1 MDKKNTTIGVLLLIA
16 AFASLYLSQKYAPPP
31 PAQRAPELAPT
42 AGPNQ
47 AAASAVT
54 AAQPTSPT
62 DATFAAV
69 AAVTKDVGEPHY
81 ETLANDFIEVTF
93 ADLGGAIS
101 KVALKKYDAEKA
113 HPGVPYV
120 INQPRGN
127 APPALAFV
135 DVPGLDSNTRYQVV
149 SRSAVEVVY
158 RTVLDQRIEVTRRYT
173 LVPGR
178 GDATHDPYQLRHETT
193 FRNLTDSAQL
203 LSPNQQVE
211 LSVGTATPMN
221 ERDYGLKLIAGY
233 STGSKQTFLPRS
245 KLETSSGFFGLG
257 AHEAVPQIS
266 QDGPIVWA
274 TVDNQFF
281 STIFTP
287 DTPAAGFVMRRVKI
301 NLELPSTDRNG
312 YGLTAETQFNLPALA
327 PKAETK
333 LAGDFYA
340 GPKEYHRLSN
350 AEIFKQDQD
359 TVMQFGFF
367 IFAFCAKILLTLM
380 TWVHSLMPNLGG
392 AWGFAIVI
400 TTLILKTVFLPLTL
414 TASKSAKRMQKIQPE
429 MQALKER
436 YKDDPQKMQKE
447 TMELFKKHKVN
458 PMGGCLPILITIPF
472 FFGFFTML
480 QSAAELRFQPFLW
493 APDLSGPDTVAMI
506 PLGFMILP
514 LNIMP
519 LLMGITSIIQ
529 MRLTPQPTT
538 DNAQAKMLKFMP
550 YMFILFCYYY
560 SCALAVYWTVGNIF
574 TIGQQLII
582 NRMKDTVDTPVPAEP
597 MRGGRPAKNVT
608 PPKKKG

>member
-31 PAQRAPELAPT
+31 PAHRAPELVPT
-42 AGPNQ
+42 TGPNE
-47 AAASAVT
+47 ASASAVA

-62 DATFAAV
+62 DATFTAAT
-69 AAVTKDVGEPHY
+69 AVTKDVGEPHY
-81 ETLANDFIEVTF
+81 ETLANDFIEVSF

-135 DVPGLDSNTRYQVV
+135 DVPGLDSNTRYQLV
-149 SRSAVEVVY
+149 SHSAVEVVY
-158 RTVLDQRIEVTRRYT
+158 RTVLEKRIEVTRRYT
-173 LVPGR
+173 LPAGQ
-178 GDATHDPYQLRHETT
+178 GDPQHDPYQLRHETT
-193 FRNLTDSAQL
+193 FRNLTDSVQL
-203 LSPNQQVE
+203 PSPNRQ
-211 LSVGTATPMN
+211 LAINVGTATPMN
-221 ERDYGLKLIAGY
+221 ERDLGLKLIAGY
-233 STGSKQTFLPRS
+233 STGSSQTFLARS
-245 KLETSSGFFGLG
+245 KLEPSSGFFGLS

-266 QDGPIVWA
+266 QDGPIAWA

-281 STIFTP
+281 STIYTP
-287 DTPAAGFVMRRVKI
+287 DTPAAGFGMRRVQTDLKR
-301 NLELPSTDRNG
+301 PSTDRNAF
-312 YGLTAETQFNLPALA
+312 GLTAETRFDLPPLA
-327 PKAETK
+327 PKAESK

-340 GPKEYHRLSN
+340 GPKEYRRLSN
-350 AEIFKQDQD
+350 AEIFKKDQD
-359 TVMQFGFF
+359 AVMQFGMY
-367 IFAFCAKILLTLM
+367 IFALCAKILTTLM
-380 TWVHSLMPNLGG
+380 TWVHSMMPNLNG
-392 AWGFAIVI
+392 AWGLAIVI
-400 TTLILKTVFLPLTL
+400 TTLILKIVFLPLTL

-429 MQALKER
+429 MQALKEK

-480 QSAAELRFQPFLW
+480 QSTAELRFQSFLW
-493 APDLSGPDTVAMI
+493 AQDLSAPDTI
-506 PLGFMILP
+506 TQIFGFPI
-514 LNIMP
+514 NIMP
-519 LLMGITSIIQ
+519 ILMGITSIIQ

-538 DNAQAKMLKFMP
+538 DNMQAKMFKFVP
-550 YMFILFCYYY
+550 YMFIVFCYYY
-560 SCALAVYWTVGNIF
+560 SCALAIYWTVGNIF

-582 NRMKDTVDTPVPAEP
+582 NRMKDTVDTPVPAAP

>member
-1 MDKKNTTIGVLLLIA
+1 MDKKNTTIGVLLLLA

-31 PAQRAPELAPT
+31 PAQRAPELVPT
-42 AGPNQ
+42 SGPNQ
-47 AAASAVT
+47 AAASAV
-54 AAQPTSPT
+54 ANAQPTSPT

-69 AAVTKDVGEPHY
+69 ASDTAEARTI
-81 ETLANDFIEVTF
+81 TLENDFIAVNFT
-93 ADLGGAIS
+93 DQGGAIS
-101 KVALKKYDAEKA
+101 DIALKKYDADQGR
-113 HPGVPYV
+113 PGVPYLV
-120 INQPRGN
+120 NRLH
-127 APPALAFV
+127 ADPALAFV
-135 DVPGLDSNTRYQVV
+135 DLPGLDRRTRYDVV
-149 SRSAVEVVY
+149 QQTATTIIF
-158 RTVLDQRIEVTRRYT
+158 RTVLAKSIEVTRRYT

-178 GDATHDPYQLRHETT
+178 GDALHDPYQLRHETT

-203 LSPNQQVE
+203 LTTNQQVTI
-211 LSVGTATPMN
+211 SVGTAAPVN
-221 ERDYGLKLIAGY
+221 AGDYGLKLTAGY
-233 STGSKQTFLPRS
+233 STGSKQTFVARS
-245 KLETSSGFFGLG
+245 KLEAGGGFFGLG
-257 AHEAVPQIS
+257 AHEAAAQIS
-266 QDGPIVWA
+266 TGGPIAWA
-274 TVDNQFF
+274 TVNNQFF

-301 NLELPSTDRNG
+301 RLELPSSDRNA
-312 YGLTAETQFNLPALA
+312 YGLTADTQFNLPALA

-359 TVMQFGFF
+359 AVMQFGFF
-367 IFAFCAKILLTLM
+367 AFFSKILLTLM

-392 AWGFAIVI
+392 AWGLAIVL
-400 TTLILKTVFLPLTL
+400 TTLILKAVFLPLTL

-429 MQALKER
+429 MQALKEK
-436 YKDDPQKMQKE
+436 YKDNPQKMQTE

-472 FFGFFTML
+472 FFGFFMML
-480 QSAAELRFQPFLW
+480 SSTAELRFQSFLW
-493 APDLSGPDTVAMI
+493 ARDLSSADTVAHI
-506 PLGFMILP
+506 FGFP

-519 LLMGITSIIQ
+519 ILMGITSIIQ

-550 YMFILFCYYY
+550 YMFILFCYTY
-560 SCALAVYWTVGNIF
+560 SCALAIYWTVGNIF

-582 NRMKDTVDTPVPAEP
+582 NRMKDTADTSVPAEP
-597 MRGGRPAKNVT
+597 IRGGRSVKNVT
-608 PPKKKG
+608 PSKKK

>member
-31 PAQRAPELAPT
+31 PAQRARELAPT

-47 AAASAVT
+47 AAASAVA

-69 AAVTKDVGEPHY
+69 TSDTAEARTI
-81 ETLANDFIEVTF
+81 TLENDFIAVNFT
-93 ADLGGAIS
+93 DHGGAIRD
-101 KVALKKYDAEKA
+101 VGLKKYDADQSR
-113 HPGVPYV
+113 PGVPYLV
-120 INQPRGN
+120 NRLH
-127 APPALAFV
+127 ADPALAFV
-135 DVPGLDSNTRYQVV
+135 DLPGLDRHTRYDVV
-149 SRSAVEVVY
+149 QQTATEIVF
-158 RTVLDQRIEVTRRYT
+158 RTVLDQRIEVTRRYS
-173 LVPGR
+173 LIPGR

-203 LSPNQQVE
+203 LSPNRQVE
-211 LSVGTATPMN
+211 LSVGTAAPIN
-221 ERDYGLKLIAGY
+221 AADFGRYL
-233 STGSKQTFLPRS
+233 STGYNDGKSVALVNRS
-245 KLETSSGFFGLG
+245 KLEGGGLLSFVG
-257 AHEAVPQIS
+257 VGQRGPIPLIS
-266 QDGPIVWA
+266 TPATIVWA
-274 TVDNQFF
+274 SVQNQFF
-281 STIFTP
+281 TSIYTADQPGSGLIT
-287 DTPAAGFVMRRVKI
+287 RRV
-301 NLELPSTDRNG
+301 ELPAFPGSMRPAIGVTG
-312 YGLTAETQFNLPALA
+312 MALFEVPGLAA
-327 PKAETK
+327 KAQAK
-333 LAGDFYA
+333 LAGSFYA

-350 AEIFKQDQD
+350 AEIFKNDQD
-359 TVMQFGFF
+359 GVMQFGFF
-367 IFAFCAKILLTLM
+367 IFAFCAKILITLM
-380 TWVHSLMPNLGG
+380 TWVHSLMPNLSG

-429 MQALKER
+429 MQALKEKF
-436 YKDDPQKMQKE
+436 KDNPQKMQAE

-472 FFGFFTML
+472 FFGFFQML
-480 QSAAELRFQPFLW
+480 TSAAELRFQPFLW
-493 APDLSGPDTVAMI
+493 AHDLSGPDTVTYI
-506 PLGFMILP
+506 FSLP

-538 DNAQAKMLKFMP
+538 DNMQAKMLKFMP
-550 YMFILFCYYY
+550 YMFILFCYNY

-582 NRMKDTVDTPVPAEP
+582 NRMKDTADTPVPAEA
-597 MRGGRPAKNVT
+597 MRGGRPVKNVT
-608 PPKKKG
+608 PSKKKG